1 MDNKE
6 LKSILQDALEEQMPA
21 SQVNLLPA
29 VQARLV
35 ARKQSLVQQGENM
48 NKIRNQKLIFS
59 AIAIVALL
67 AVALITPQGR
77 AFAQSVLHLF
87 TRAESDTLPL
97 QPWQI
102 PPSEIVQADST
113 ALPPSQLITIIADA
127 ERLAGFDA
135 AELVSTPEGFTFL
148 GARLYGNVIS
158 LEYEAQ
164 GGGGNLIIMQS
175 REGYVQSDWD
185 KVPPDAVVTPVK
197 VGELDGEFVQGTFVA
212 YAGDTLATW
221 NPEAAILRLRWIRDG
236 IWFEMTKFGDV
247 ESIEYLDQAGLIELA
262 KNMTFAPSETNSN
275 PYPLSMEEATEL
287 AEYQIL
293 VPGQE
298 VLTGYQFNGAAYDP
312 KNNMVSLFYA
322 NAAGEGFMVSQQKLG
337 APEDIYPLQGIV
349 GASAPIEA
357 IEVGNFQ
364 GEYIEGVWEL
374 TDNGP
379 VWRAEPFLKTLRWKT
394 DMLWVEIVYQGMEMA
409 KNDLIALA
417 ESMK

>member
-1 MDNKE
+1 MNG
-6 LKSILQDALEEQMPA
+6 M
-21 SQVNLLPA
+21 
-29 VQARLV
+29 RT
-35 ARKQSLVQQGENM
+35 RKLA
-48 NKIRNQKLIFS
+48 FS

-102 PPSEIVQADST
+102 PPSEVVQADST
-113 ALPPSQLITIIADA
+113 ALPPSQLITIVSDA
-127 ERLAGFDA
+127 ERLVGFDA
-135 AELVSTPEGFTFL
+135 AELASTPQGFTFL
-148 GARLYGNVIS
+148 GARLYGNAIS

-175 REGYVQSDWD
+175 RDGYVQSDWD
-185 KVPPDAVVTPVK
+185 KVPADAIIPVK
-197 VGELDGEFVQGTFVA
+197 IGELDGEFVQGTFVVF
-212 YAGDTLATW
+212 AGDTSATW
-221 NPEAAILRLRWIRDG
+221 NPEAAILRLRWVRDG

-247 ESIEYLDQAGLIELA
+247 ESIEYLDQNGLIELA
-262 KNMTFAPSETNSN
+262 KNMAFTPSEMNSD
-275 PYPLSMEEATEL
+275 PYPLSMEEAIKL
-287 AEYQIL
+287 AGYQIL
-293 VPGQE
+293 VPAQE
-298 VLTGYQFNGAAYDP
+298 ALAGYQFNGATYDP

-322 NAAGEGFMVSQQKLG
+322 NPAGEGFMVSQQKLG
-337 APEDIYPLQGIV
+337 APEDIYPLQGVV

-394 DMLWVEIVYQGMEMA
+394 ETLFVEIVYQGMEMA
-409 KNDLIALA
+409 KDDLIVLA

>member
-6 LKSILQDALEEQMPA
+6 IKSILQDALEEQIPA

-48 NKIRNQKLIFS
+48 NKTRNRKLALS
-59 AIAIVALL
+59 AMTIVALL
-67 AVALITPQGR
+67 AVILTTPQGR

-102 PPSEIVQADST
+102 PPSEVVQADAT
-113 ALPPSQLITIIADA
+113 ALPPSQLITIISDA

-135 AELVSTPEGFTFL
+135 AELASTPDGFTFL
-148 GARLYGNVIS
+148 GARLYGNAIS

-175 REGYVQSDWD
+175 HDGFIQSDWD
-185 KVPPDAVVTPVK
+185 KVPTEAIIPVK
-197 VGELDGEFVQGTFVA
+197 IGEVDGEFVQGTFVVST
-212 YAGDTLATW
+212 GDTSATW
-221 NPEAAILRLRWIRDG
+221 HSDAPILRLRWMKDD

-247 ESIEYLDQAGLIELA
+247 ESIEYLNQAGLIELA
-262 KNMTFAPSETNSN
+262 KNMTFTPVETNTN
-275 PYPLSMEEATEL
+275 PYPLNMEEAAKL
-287 AEYQIL
+287 AGYQIL
-293 VPGQE
+293 VPSQE
-298 VLTGYQFNGAAYDP
+298 VLAGYQFNGATYDP

-322 NAAGEGFMVSQQKLG
+322 NAAGEGFMVSEQKLG
-337 APEDIYPLQGIV
+337 APEDIYPLQGVV
-349 GASAPIEA
+349 GASAPIEE
-357 IEVGNFQ
+357 IKVGDFQ
-364 GEYIEGVWEL
+364 GEYIEGVWNL

-379 VWRAEPFLKTLRWKT
+379 VWLSEPALKTLRWKT
-394 DMLWVEIVYQGMEMA
+394 DVLFVEIVYGGTEMM
-409 KNDLIALA
+409 KDDLIAFA